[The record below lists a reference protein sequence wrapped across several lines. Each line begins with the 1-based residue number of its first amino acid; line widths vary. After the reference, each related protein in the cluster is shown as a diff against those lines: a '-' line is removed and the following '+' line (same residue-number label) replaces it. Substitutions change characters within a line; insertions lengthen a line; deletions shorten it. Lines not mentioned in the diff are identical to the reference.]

1 MIVVRE
7 GEISRDSRGGKVV
20 ENSSEVVAKKEE
32 SASFRTRA
40 WNDCKVLPN
49 QVTAWVPVD
58 SLLTGEAG
66 GEGSPG

>member
-1 MIVVRE
+1 MIDVRE

-20 ENSSEVVAKKEE
+20 ENSSEVIAKKEE

-58 SLLTGEAG
+58 LLLTGEAG
-66 GEGSPG
+66 EEGSPG